1 MGKKRIIRRIVEFL
15 SGRKEVII
23 EKDEIIKILPHRGRM
38 LLLDR
43 VVITPD
49 KVVGEFTVTEEVC
62 QGHEVW
68 NGKAVLR
75 GVELPEMAFQLL
87 GVFVAKDAE
96 IVASVLPKDSGAKA
110 ASVIIGK
117 LCVARECQ
125 RAVFSGPIFPG
136 DKVVA
141 EMGVGVEV
149 DAFGPM
155 IKVESGKII
164 FRVGNQKK
172 ATVLSVAL
180 AVFDTP
186 KTDSAL
192 TTSS

>member
-1 MGKKRIIRRIVEFL
+1 MKKLILEIPVFL
-15 SGRKEVII
+15 SGKREVVI
-23 EKDEIIKILPHRGRM
+23 EKDEITKILPHRGRM

-43 VVITPD
+43 VVITHD

-62 QGHEVW
+62 QGHEIW

-75 GVELPEMAFQLL
+75 GVELIEMAFQLF
-87 GVFVAKDAE
+87 GVFVVKNAE
-96 IVASVLPKDSGAKA
+96 ILASVLLQDSDVEAT
-110 ASVIIGK
+110 STIIGK
-117 LCVARECQ
+117 ICVARECQ
-125 RAVFSGPIFPG
+125 RAIFSGPISPG

-141 EMGVGVEV
+141 EMGVGVEI
-149 DAFGPM
+149 DAFGPI

-172 ATVLSVAL
+172 ATVFSVAL
-180 AVFDTP
+180 AIFDAP
-186 KTDSAL
+186 KTDSAP

>member
-1 MGKKRIIRRIVEFL
+1 MRKTIQEVAAFL
-15 SGRKEVII
+15 SGKKEVVIG
-23 EKDEIIKILPHRGRM
+23 KDEIRKILPHRGRM
-38 LLLDR
+38 LLLDK
-43 VVITPD
+43 VVITLD

-87 GVFVAKDAE
+87 GVFVAKDSE
-96 IVASVLPKDSGAKA
+96 IIASVLPEDSGAEVTLA
-110 ASVIIGK
+110 TVGN

-125 RAVFSGPIFPG
+125 RAVFNSPIFPG

-155 IKVESGKII
+155 IKIKSSEII

-172 ATVLSVAL
+172 ATVFSVAL
-180 AVFDTP
+180 AIFDAP
-186 KTDSAL
+186 KTDSVP